1 MIPTSRKA
9 ITIPMA
15 IMVLLNALLGS
26 FSDVLIVPLLVYEG
40 INGYDRFVFE
50 SDWLVVTLGK
60 V

>member
-1 MIPTSRKA
+1 MIPTSSKA

-15 IMVLLNALLGS
+15 VMVLLNALLES
-26 FSDVLIVPLLVYEG
+26 PSDVVVVPLLVYEG
-40 INGYDRFVFE
+40 INGDDRFVFE

>member
-1 MIPTSRKA
+1 
-9 ITIPMA
+9 MA
-15 IMVLLNALLGS
+15 IIVLLNALLGS

-40 INGYDRFVFE
+40 INGDDRFVFE